1 MAPETRDVIIKQ
13 HGGHNSRA
21 WNSFVS
27 VCSLHWKLRVQV
39 LVFFFFL
46 PLHELFVRKL
56 NLVTMCS
63 CVAKRFVMCMQLKM
77 VLLAN
82 YNVICAYQEMFPFV

>member
-1 MAPETRDVIIKQ
+1 MELFRISLLSALEIART
-13 HGGHNSRA
+13 SL
-21 WNSFVS
+21 SF
-27 VCSLHWKLRVQV
+27 L
-39 LVFFFFL
+39 FFL

-56 NLVTMCS
+56 NLVMMCS

-77 VLLAN
+77 DLLAN